1 MPAVAVKPS
10 SRSLMLSLGL
20 WVCAAAAVAAQERE
34 QAERDLSEVTAAIVD
49 IQVWLQKATTRETE
63 QESALRKTQ
72 LALSKAQ
79 QALAEQT
86 QALAAARAEQ
96 QSLQQQSRELL
107 ASKREQEQILAALL
121 QHGYLNRKNN
131 ALKSMLNAENLPE
144 GARQLLYTRYLSEF
158 QLTRITTFNTTLSE
172 LAALGAEAA
181 ENLSLLD
188 RQQRLAVQ
196 LENELANA
204 RESQAA
210 ALANLRNSVASRS
223 SAMTRLKTQQSELQQ
238 LIKEIIR
245 AIEDVSPFAQI
256 TPLADS
262 RGSLLPP
269 VDGPV
274 AYAFGATYGGGS
286 LMRKGLSYEP
296 NPGNPVRA
304 IYPGRVVF
312 ADWLRGSGLLI
323 VLDHGQGYMS
333 LYAHNE
339 ALTVNS
345 GDWVDAGEML
355 ARSGTNSSDRNV
367 GLYFEIR
374 QKGQPV
380 DPAHWIRR

>member
-1 MPAVAVKPS
+1 M
-10 SRSLMLSLGL
+10 
-20 WVCAAAAVAAQERE
+20 
-34 QAERDLSEVTAAIVD
+34 
-49 IQVWLQKATTRETE
+49 
-63 QESALRKTQ
+63 
-72 LALSKAQ
+72 
-79 QALAEQT
+79 
-86 QALAAARAEQ
+86 
-96 QSLQQQSRELL
+96 
-107 ASKREQEQILAALL
+107 AALL
-121 QHGYLNRKNN
+121 QHAYLNRKNN

-144 GARQLLYTRYLSEF
+144 GARQLLYMRYLSEF
-158 QLTRITTFNTTLSE
+158 QLARITTFNTTLSE

-210 ALANLRNSVASRS
+210 ALANLRNSIASRS
-223 SAMTRLKTQQSELQQ
+223 SAMTRLETQQSELQQ

-245 AIEDVSPFAQI
+245 AIEGVSPFAQI

-262 RGSLLPP
+262 RGSLQPP
-269 VDGPV
+269 VDEPV
-274 AYAFGATYGGGS
+274 AHAFGATYGGGS

-374 QKGQPV
+374 RNGEPQ
-380 DPAHWIRR
+380 DPTAWLRPAPSQL